1 MNHSIYTTHMESW
14 GESVTLLLDASGL
27 PERLR
32 SEAVV
37 IIKPNLVEALE
48 PPITT
53 PVELIDALV
62 GYLQDSVP
70 ECRLIVGE
78 GTGSVDYDT
87 FHCFETLG
95 YTQMASKR
103 GVELL
108 DLNVEPLTRKEN
120 PDCSRWP
127 ELYLPELLDEVFL
140 LSVQV
145 LKVHTLADVTLTMK
159 NMMGCMPPSH
169 YRQGNSWGKSK
180 FHTEIDRAVFDL
192 NRYRCPDFTL
202 LDATVGMIDSHLWG
216 RHCEPPVGRLAAC
229 WDPVAIDS
237 YGASLLDMHWR
248 EIGHIELAHNVLG
261 KAEPLDVVE
270 HRPLYPQNTGL
281 ILKDFS
287 V

>member
-1 MNHSIYTTHMESW
+1 M
-14 GESVTLLLDASGL
+14 
-27 PERLR
+27 R

-95 YTQMASKR
+95 YTQMASRR

-140 LSVQV
+140 LSVPV
-145 LKVHTLADVTLTMK
+145 LKVHTLADV
-159 NMMGCMPPSH
+159 
-169 YRQGNSWGKSK
+169 
-180 FHTEIDRAVFDL
+180 
-192 NRYRCPDFTL
+192 TL

-270 HRPLYPQNTGL
+270 LQCTGKSSTRDL
-281 ILKDFS
+281 SRTAEHYS
-287 V
+287 VAG